1 MTNDD
6 SNPPRPQ
13 TRQRL
18 PDFTSALALAVSI
31 FALAIGAWQT
41 RLMQGQA
48 RASVW
53 PHLELGYTYNSNVD
67 ENGFIWRIDNNGVG
81 PARVE
86 SVTLTLDGRPMKS
99 WPDVLMALGF
109 HGEMRVSTTSLA
121 GEVIPPSL
129 NRETAIETIRVNQR
143 DAAALF
149 KAAVPRFKMGRLL
162 LLGLRRLLG
171 RALAEDESR
180 ADRDVQRRRRS
191 RFRRLTRAQPAHFAC
206 FSR

>member
-1 MTNDD
+1 MTDD
-6 SNPPRPQ
+6 DPKTPPAPRHA
-13 TRQRL
+13 RL

-41 RLMQGQA
+41 RLMQSQA

-53 PHLELGYTYNSNVD
+53 PHLEVGYTYNSNVD

-81 PARVE
+81 PARIE
-86 SVTLTLDGRPMKS
+86 SVALTLDGKPMKS
-99 WPDVLMALGF
+99 WPAVLMALGF

-149 KAAVPRFKMGRLL
+149 KAAVPRFRMDVCYCSVYDDCWVAHWQKTKVDPV
-162 LLGLRRLLG
+162 
-171 RALAEDESR
+171 ATCNADAAAEFEG
-180 ADRDVQRRRRS
+180 
-191 RFRRLTRAQPAHFAC
+191 
-206 FSR
+206 